1 MKIEIDF
8 DADQVS
14 EIVRQDLI
22 DYYYIA
28 AEMEDD
34 DELNNAFIKVIDYYS
49 NREQFQE
56 FLNAI
61 RKNNSE
67 IEQSSR
73 CSTFKTKGRYD
84 L

>member
-34 DELNNAFIKVIDYYS
+34 DELNDAFIKVIDYYS

-56 FLNAI
+56 FLNTI
-61 RKNNSE
+61 RKCHSE
-67 IEQSSR
+67 VKLPSGPH
-73 CSTFKTKGRYD
+73 TFKTEGRYD
-84 L
+84 I